1 MNDRAKKVWEQCFGA
16 VTRALDANGDE
27 IRKEAYGD
35 MNSRFGWTIDHILP
49 KARGGTNALKNLRPL
64 HWLNN
69 AAKGDK

>member
-1 MNDRAKKVWEQCFGA
+1 
-16 VTRALDANGDE
+16 
-27 IRKEAYGD
+27 